1 MQLEHARVGR
11 CGAVKSNLLARASS
25 GLLHFCSVV
34 SRYNEARTNNF
45 EAIHSFAGFSA
56 ATNQGRHSH
65 FTQVFF
71 GGETVA
77 DEAVAY
83 FSRHLGHHFANT
95 GKKDF
100 GHSEVA

>member
-1 MQLEHARVGR
+1 M
-11 CGAVKSNLLARASS
+11 LARARSS
-25 GLLHFCSVV
+25 LLHFCGVV
-34 SRYNEARTNNF
+34 TRYDETRTNNF
-45 EAIHSFAGFSA
+45 KAIHSFAGFSA
-56 ATNQGRHSH
+56 TTYQGWHGY
-65 FTQVFF
+65 FTQVLF

-83 FSRHLGHHFANT
+83 FSCHLGHQFANT

>member
-1 MQLEHARVGR
+1 M
-11 CGAVKSNLLARASS
+11 LARARSS
-25 GLLHFCSVV
+25 LLHFCGVV
-34 SRYNEARTNNF
+34 TCYDETRTNNF